1 MGDLRCVASTEE
13 MIQCAWEGGRA
24 RRGGRVRTGEPT
36 HPACARCARS
46 QGPGPP
52 VNSSTQG
59 RAARAQISGPRGSAP
74 ENDPSD
80 GHARQNR
87 ASFGARTGA
96 VRSPAAMQHDWFL
109 WLHSSGC
116 PRGAAARAGAAGT
129 PCGQHTVPG
138 ARPSVGSGTAPN
150 RLGGV
155 SRRPCSRRARHLG
168 R

>member
-1 MGDLRCVASTEE
+1 

-24 RRGGRVRTGEPT
+24 GGGAG
-36 HPACARCARS
+36 ACALANPLTRRARAARALRAL
-46 QGPGPP
+46 P

-96 VRSPAAMQHDWFL
+96 VRSPAAMQLDWFL

-116 PRGAAARAGAAGT
+116 PRDSAARAGAAGT

-150 RLGGV
+150 RLVGV
-155 SRRPCSRRARHLG
+155 SRRPCSPRARHLG